1 MKRREPVAFRCG
13 FVPAYS
19 QTRSAFFRQNEI
31 MFGESLAEAWSKRF
45 GEEHQGG
52 AEAIS
57 QFLTHRSIREYSGSE
72 ISRDTIELLIGAAE
86 SASSSS
92 NLQLWSVVSVQKPE
106 RREEMAKLCGDQDH
120 VRKAPWFLCFLAD
133 HYRLRKAAESKGEQA
148 AGLDYAE
155 FALMAAIDASLAAER
170 LVCAAESMGIG
181 VCYIGAL
188 RNNPPGVH
196 KLLNLPHGTFGLF
209 GLCLGYPAE
218 DCHAEIKPRM
228 LPGSVWFDE
237 TYNLEA
243 NCDEYDQRM
252 RPFYESQGMKGS
264 VTWSMRSA
272 RRVDGSHM
280 TGREVL
286 KEFLESQGFY
296 RR

>member
-1 MKRREPVAFRCG
+1 M
-13 FVPAYS
+13 
-19 QTRSAFFRQNEI
+19 
-31 MFGESLAEAWSKRF
+31 
-45 GEEHQGG
+45 
-52 AEAIS
+52 
-57 QFLTHRSIREYSGSE
+57 
-72 ISRDTIELLIGAAE
+72 GAAQ

-92 NLQLWSVVSVQKPE
+92 NLALWSAVSVQSPE
-106 RREEMAKLCGDQDH
+106 RREEMAKLCGDQEH

-133 HYRLRKAAESKGEQA
+133 HHRLRKAAKEKGEQA

-155 FALMAAIDASLAAER
+155 FMLMAAIDASLAAER

-181 VCYIGAL
+181 ICYIGAL
-188 RNNPPGVH
+188 RNDPSGVQ

-218 DCHAEIKPRM
+218 GCKAEIKPRM
-228 LPGSVWFDE
+228 RLEDVWFQE
-237 TYNLEA
+237 TYHSEVD
-243 NCDEYDQRM
+243 CSEYDDRM
-252 RPFYESQGMKGS
+252 KPFYESQGMKGS

-272 RRVDGSHM
+272 RRIDGNHM

-286 KEFLESQGFY
+286 KAYLESQGFN

>member
-1 MKRREPVAFRCG
+1 MRLICQG
-13 FVPAYS
+13 
-19 QTRSAFFRQNEI
+19 TIRQNVN
-31 MFGESLAEAWSKRF
+31 MFEESIEAAWTKRF
-45 GEEHQGG
+45 GLS
-52 AEAIS
+52 APVTIDSVRPLLA
-57 QFLTHRSIREYSGSE
+57 HRSVREYSDAE
-72 ISRDTIELLIGAAE
+72 ISHDTIKLLIGAAE

-92 NLQLWSVVSVQKPE
+92 NLQLWSVVSVQDKN
-106 RREEMAKLCGDQDH
+106 RREELAKLCGDQDH

-133 HYRLRKAAESKGEQA
+133 HYRLRKAAAARGEQA

-181 VCYIGAL
+181 ICYIGAL
-188 RNNPPGVH
+188 RNDPAGVH
-196 KLLNLPHGTFGLF
+196 KLLNLPKGTFGLF
-209 GLCLGYPAE
+209 GLCIGYPAE
-218 DCHAEIKPRM
+218 NSKAEMKPRM
-228 LPGSVWFDE
+228 LPGDVWFEE
-237 TYNLEA
+237 TYNTEA
-243 NCDEYDQRM
+243 NCDEYDLRM

-272 RRVDGSHM
+272 RRVDGNHM

-286 KEFLESQGFY
+286 KEYLESQGFC